1 MKPLQTTLRFLIPC
15 AIALP
20 AVVAALDPA
29 DIEKASVDSLI
40 AALPAPSIDKIWVK
54 VRQPISVEE
63 LSSSLKLAEERLA
76 KLNDVNEDHHFR
88 QGDWLVVPS
97 QQSRQIKQQN
107 LLKDL
112 PSTRRAADANKS
124 QLKSLI
130 NRFS

>member
-1 MKPLQTTLRFLIPC
+1 MRL
-15 AIALP
+15 
-20 AVVAALDPA
+20 
-29 DIEKASVDSLI
+29 
-40 AALPAPSIDKIWVK
+40 
-54 VRQPISVEE
+54 PISIEE
-63 LSSSLKLAEERLA
+63 LSGYLKLAEERLA

-130 NRFS
+130 IL